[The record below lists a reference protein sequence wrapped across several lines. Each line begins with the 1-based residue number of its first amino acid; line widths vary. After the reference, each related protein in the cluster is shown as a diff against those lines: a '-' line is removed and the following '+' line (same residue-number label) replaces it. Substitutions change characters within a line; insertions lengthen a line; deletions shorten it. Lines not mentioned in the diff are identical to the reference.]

1 MTKIQNH
8 RPDKFTGQLPL
19 YHSVSIMKQEQTG
32 HKAKREI
39 LFKKLGSCTCQL
51 RKYASAGMRINREKL
66 VPIVYKSSRF
76 IGGELK
82 KVNRRENWFK
92 RCGITLIDN
101 AAGLA
106 MALLASKI
114 VQNTVEVK
122 QFSNLW
128 GLLADRPVVSESTYQ
143 ILSFSAEFVISL
155 IVFTLTEHYI
165 AEYRQRKKTI
175 TPNENS
181 ETDPIDH
188 KDTVWDTGSFR
199 R

>member
-1 MTKIQNH
+1 
-8 RPDKFTGQLPL
+8 
-19 YHSVSIMKQEQTG
+19 MKQEQIDN
-32 HKAKREI
+32 KARREI
-39 LFKKLGSCTCQL
+39 LFSKLGSCTCQL
-51 RKYASAGMRINREKL
+51 RKYASAGIRINRERL

-82 KVNRRENWFK
+82 KVHRRENWFK

-101 AAGLA
+101 AAGLGMA
-106 MALLASKI
+106 MLAGKI

-128 GLLADRPVVSESTYQ
+128 GLLAERPVVSEGTYE
-143 ILSFSAEFVISL
+143 ILSFTVEFAISL

-165 AEYRQRKKTI
+165 AEHRQRKRAKTS
-175 TPNENS
+175 NENTGT
-181 ETDPIDH
+181 EPIDQ
-188 KDTVWDTGSFR
+188 KDTTLEYGSFR